1 VTSLADRSTHLLP
14 ARSSSLADRLRRVV
28 MVTLG
33 LDLLVVAGSIMLAW
47 QVSEALSPFFPQ
59 SMEFD
64 KFSSILVVLVFLTWM
79 VFLSVRGGY
88 RRRNIGAG
96 YDEFRLVAS
105 ASFVAFAFIAS
116 AGFLA
121 HIPISRRF
129 LILAFVI
136 GLPLLLIERYA
147 VRKVVHGLRRR
158 GHLCGRVIAVCTP
171 SALSELMGTL
181 ERMSHLGYTV
191 AGTCVPDTD
200 ASRDLTLPVPCY
212 GGVDD
217 LVAACEETGADVV
230 IVGGGGYSTSM
241 ALRRIGWAIEGPLR
255 RIGWAI
261 EGRSIELVV
270 VPGLIDVAGPRI
282 HMRHVSGLPLVHVEE
297 PQVSRAG
304 GWAKRAFDV
313 VIASL
318 MLMILS
324 PLMLLIA
331 LATKLQD
338 GGPVFYRQERSG
350 RGGERFQMT
359 KYRSMVVDADRGL
372 DDLMDFNDVDDVL
385 FKMHNDPR
393 ITRVGKLLRRWS
405 LDELPQLFDVLRG
418 NMSLVGPRPPLPR
431 EVEQYPPDMHR
442 RLLVRPG
449 LTGLW
454 QVSGRSD
461 LSFDEAIR
469 MDLYYVDNWS
479 ILGDII
485 IILKTV
491 RAVLKGHG
499 AY

>member
-1 VTSLADRSTHLLP
+1 MRGGPVS
-14 ARSSSLADRLRRVV
+14 
-28 MVTLG
+28 G
-33 LDLLVVAGSIMLAW
+33 LLVL
-47 QVSEALSPFFPQ
+47 
-59 SMEFD
+59 
-64 KFSSILVVLVFLTWM
+64 LVFLTWM
-79 VFLSVRGGY
+79 VFLGVRGGY

-96 YDEFRLVAS
+96 YDEFRVVAS
-105 ASFVAFAFIAS
+105 ATLVAFAFIATAS
-116 AGFLA
+116 FLSQVG
-121 HIPISRRF
+121 ISRRF
-129 LILAFVI
+129 LILAFLI
-136 GLPLLLIERYA
+136 GLPALLIERYA

-171 SALSELMGTL
+171 GALSELMDTL
-181 ERMSHLGYTV
+181 DRMAHLGYTV

-200 ASRDLTLPVPCY
+200 ASRDLSLPVPCY

-217 LVAACEETGADVV
+217 LVSACEETGADVV

-241 ALRRIGWAIEGPLR
+241 ALR

-304 GWAKRAFDV
+304 GWSKRAFDV
-313 VIASL
+313 VIAS
-318 MLMILS
+318 MMIMVLS

-331 LATKLQD
+331 LATKIQD
-338 GGPVFYRQERSG
+338 GGPIFYRQERSG

-405 LDELPQLFDVLRG
+405 FDELPQLFDVIRG

-479 ILGDII
+479 IMGDVI

-491 RAVLKGHG
+491 RAVLKGSG

>member
-1 VTSLADRSTHLLP
+1 VTSLADRSTQLLLP
-14 ARSSSLADRLRRVV
+14 TRSASLADQLRRVALA
-28 MVTLG
+28 TLV
-33 LDLLVVAGSIMLAW
+33 LDCLVLVGSLALAW
-47 QVSEALSPFFPQ
+47 QASELLSPFFPKLMQ
-59 SMEFD
+59 YGRI
-64 KFSSILVVLVFLTWM
+64 SSILVLLVFITWM
-79 VFLSVRGGY
+79 AFLGVRGGY

-105 ASFVAFAFIAS
+105 ATFVAFAFIATS
-116 AGFLA
+116 AFLVQA
-121 HIPISRRF
+121 PISRRF

-136 GLPLLLIERYA
+136 GLPALLIERYA

-171 SALSELMGTL
+171 GALSELMGTL
-181 ERMSHLGYTV
+181 DRMAHLGYTV

-200 ASRDLTLPVPCY
+200 ATRDLSLPVPCY

-217 LVAACEETGADVV
+217 LVSACEETGADLV

-241 ALRRIGWAIEGPLR
+241 ALR

-313 VIASL
+313 IIASL
-318 MLMILS
+318 MVMVLS

-331 LATKLQD
+331 LATKIQD
-338 GGPVFYRQERSG
+338 GGPIFYRQERSG

-359 KYRSMVVDADRGL
+359 KYRSMIVDADRRL

-393 ITRVGKLLRRWS
+393 ITRVGRLLRRWS
-405 LDELPQLFDVLRG
+405 FDELPQLFDVIRG

-479 ILGDII
+479 IVGDVI

-491 RAVLKGHG
+491 RAVLKGSG

>member
-1 VTSLADRSTHLLP
+1 MTSLADRSTQLLP
-14 ARSSSLADRLRRVV
+14 ARSAALAEQMRRVAFVTLSLDCLVLVASLA
-28 MVTLG
+28 
-33 LDLLVVAGSIMLAW
+33 LAW
-47 QVSEALSPFFPQ
+47 QFSELLSPFFPRLMQ
-59 SMEFD
+59 FGTV
-64 KFSSILVVLVFLTWM
+64 SSVLVLLVFVTWM
-79 VFLSVRGGY
+79 GFLGVRGGY

-96 YDEFRLVAS
+96 YDEFRVVAS
-105 ASFVAFAFIAS
+105 ATFVAFAFIATS
-116 AGFLA
+116 AFLA
-121 HIPISRRF
+121 QAPISRRF
-129 LILAFVI
+129 LILAFLI
-136 GLPLLLIERYA
+136 GLPALLIERYA

-158 GHLCGRVIAVCTP
+158 GHLCGRVIAVCAP
-171 SALSELMGTL
+171 GALSELMDTL
-181 ERMSHLGYTV
+181 ERMAHLGYTV

-200 ASRDLTLPVPCY
+200 ASRDLSLPVPCF

-217 LVAACEETGADVV
+217 LVSACEETGADVV

-241 ALRRIGWAIEGPLR
+241 ALR

-313 VIASL
+313 VIAS
-318 MLMILS
+318 MMIMILA

-331 LATKLQD
+331 IATKIQD
-338 GGPVFYRQERSG
+338 GGPIFYRQERSG

-359 KYRSMVVDADRGL
+359 KYRSMVVDADLGL

-405 LDELPQLFDVLRG
+405 FDELPQLFDVIRG

-479 ILGDII
+479 IVGDVI

-491 RAVLKGHG
+491 RAVLKGSG

>member
-1 VTSLADRSTHLLP
+1 VTSLADRSTQLLP
-14 ARSSSLADRLRRVV
+14 VRSASLADQLRRVAL
-28 MVTLG
+28 VTFG
-33 LDLLVVAGSIMLAW
+33 LDSLVILGTLFLAWRTTDLLPSFISSRMPVYDRSGVLALLVFGTW
-47 QVSEALSPFFPQ
+47 
-59 SMEFD
+59 
-64 KFSSILVVLVFLTWM
+64 LVFLGI
-79 VFLSVRGGY
+79 RGGY

-105 ASFVAFAFIAS
+105 GTFVAFAFIAS
-116 AGFLA
+116 TAFLFD
-121 HIPISRRF
+121 PRISRPF
-129 LILAFVI
+129 LVLALLI
-136 GLPLLLIERYA
+136 GLPALLVERYA

-171 SALSELMGTL
+171 GALSELMATL
-181 ERMSHLGYTV
+181 DRMNHLGYSV
-191 AGTCVPDTD
+191 AGTCVPDLD
-200 ASRDLTLPVPCY
+200 GSPDLSLPVPCY

-217 LVAACEETGADVV
+217 LVSACEETGADVV

-241 ALRRIGWAIEGPLR
+241 ALR

-304 GWAKRAFDV
+304 GWAKRVFDV

-318 MLMILS
+318 MLLVLS

-331 LATKLQD
+331 IATKIQD
-338 GGPVFYRQERSG
+338 GGPIFYRQERSG

-359 KYRSMVVDADRGL
+359 KYRSMIVDADRRI

-405 LDELPQLFDVLRG
+405 FDELPQLFDVIRG

-479 ILGDII
+479 ILGDVI

-491 RAVLKGHG
+491 RAVLKGSG

>member
-1 VTSLADRSTHLLP
+1 LADQ
-14 ARSSSLADRLRRVV
+14 LRRVV
-28 MVTLG
+28 LVTLG
-33 LDLLVVAGSIMLAW
+33 LDCLVLAGALALAW
-47 QVSEALSPFFPQ
+47 WASELLTPFFESP
-59 SMEFD
+59 MEFD
-64 KFSSILVVLVFLTWM
+64 TFSGSLVGLMFLTWM
-79 VFLSVRGGY
+79 VFLGVRGGY

-105 ASFVAFAFIAS
+105 ATFVAFAFIATT
-116 AGFLA
+116 AFLA
-121 HIPISRRF
+121 QIPVSRRF
-129 LILAFVI
+129 FVLAIVI
-136 GLPLLLIERYA
+136 GLPALLMERYA
-147 VRKVVHGLRRR
+147 VRKVVHSLRRR

-171 SALSELMGTL
+171 GALSELMGTL
-181 ERMSHLGYTV
+181 DRMSHLGYTV

-200 ASRDLTLPVPCY
+200 ASRDLSLPVPCF

-217 LVAACEETGADVV
+217 LVSACEETGADVV

-241 ALRRIGWAIEGPLR
+241 ALR

-304 GWAKRAFDV
+304 GWAKRVFDV

-318 MLMILS
+318 MLLVLS

-338 GGPVFYRQERSG
+338 GGPIFYRQERSG

-359 KYRSMVVDADRGL
+359 KYRSMIVDADRRI

-393 ITRVGKLLRRWS
+393 ITKVGKLLRRWS
-405 LDELPQLFDVLRG
+405 FDELPQLFDVIRG

-479 ILGDII
+479 IVGDVI

-491 RAVLKGHG
+491 RAVLKGSG

>member
-1 VTSLADRSTHLLP
+1 MTSLADRSTQLLP
-14 ARSSSLADRLRRVV
+14 TRSASLADQLRRVSLA
-28 MVTLG
+28 TFG
-33 LDLLVVAGSIMLAW
+33 LDCLVLVGTMAIAW
-47 QVSEALSPFFPQ
+47 QTSELLSPFFPQ
-59 SMEFD
+59 SMRVD
-64 KFSSILVVLVFLTWM
+64 PLSGLLVLLVFLTWM
-79 VFLSVRGGY
+79 VFLGVRGGY

-96 YDEFRLVAS
+96 YDEFRVVAS
-105 ASFVAFAFIAS
+105 ATFVAFAFIATAS
-116 AGFLA
+116 FLSQVG
-121 HIPISRRF
+121 ISRRF
-129 LILAFVI
+129 VILAFLI
-136 GLPLLLIERYA
+136 GLPALLIERYA

-158 GHLCGRVIAVCTP
+158 GHLRGRVIAVCTP
-171 SALSELMGTL
+171 NALSELIGTL
-181 ERMSHLGYTV
+181 DRMAHLGYQVT
-191 AGTCVPDTD
+191 GTCVPETD
-200 ASRDLTLPVPCY
+200 APRDLSLPVPCY

-217 LVAACEETGADVV
+217 LVSACEETGADVV

-241 ALRRIGWAIEGPLR
+241 ALR

-313 VIASL
+313 IIAS
-318 MLMILS
+318 MMIMVLS

-331 LATKLQD
+331 LATKIQD
-338 GGPVFYRQERSG
+338 GGPIFYRQERSG

-359 KYRSMVVDADRGL
+359 KYRSMIVDADRGI

-393 ITRVGKLLRRWS
+393 ITRVGRLLRRWS
-405 LDELPQLFDVLRG
+405 FDELPQLFDVIRG

-479 ILGDII
+479 IVGDVI

-491 RAVLKGHG
+491 RAVLKGSG

>member
-1 VTSLADRSTHLLP
+1 VTSLADRSTQLLP
-14 ARSSSLADRLRRVV
+14 APPARAASLAQQMRRVV
-28 MVTLG
+28 LATLG
-33 LDLLVVAGSIMLAW
+33 LDCLVLAGSLALAW
-47 QVSEALSPFFPQ
+47 EFSEILNPLLPASVQSGDLS
-59 SMEFD
+59 
-64 KFSSILVVLVFLTWM
+64 SSLVVLVFAAWLF
-79 VFLSVRGGY
+79 FLAARGGY

-96 YDEFRLVAS
+96 YDEFRVVAS
-105 ASFVAFAFIAS
+105 STFVAFAFIAT
-116 AGFLA
+116 AAFLVQA
-121 HIPISRRF
+121 EISRSF
-129 LILAFVI
+129 LILVI
-136 GLPLLLIERYA
+136 LVGLPALLAERYA

-158 GHLCGRVIAVCTP
+158 GHLCGRVLAVCTP
-171 SALSELMGTL
+171 NALSELMVTL
-181 ERMSHLGYTV
+181 DRMAHLGYSV
-191 AGTCVPDTD
+191 VGTCVPDPD
-200 ASRDLTLPVPCY
+200 ASRDLGLPVPCY

-217 LVAACEETGADVV
+217 LVMACEEAGADIV
-230 IVGGGGYSTSM
+230 IVGGGGYSTSK
-241 ALRRIGWAIEGPLR
+241 ALRS
-255 RIGWAI
+255 IGWAI

-318 MLMILS
+318 MLMVLS
-324 PLMLLIA
+324 PLMLVIA

-359 KYRSMVVDADRGL
+359 KYRSMIVDADRRI

-393 ITRVGKLLRRWS
+393 ITRVGRMLRRWS
-405 LDELPQLFDVLRG
+405 FDELPQLFDVIRG

-479 ILGDII
+479 IVGDVI

-491 RAVLKGHG
+491 RAVLKGSG

>member
-1 VTSLADRSTHLLP
+1 VTSLADRSTQLLP
-14 ARSSSLADRLRRVV
+14 ARPASLAEQLRRVALA
-28 MVTLG
+28 TLS
-33 LDLLVVAGSIMLAW
+33 LDCLVLMGSLALAW
-47 QVSEALSPFFPQ
+47 QLSAWLSPFFPR
-59 SMEFD
+59 SMQLD
-64 KFSSILVVLVFLTWM
+64 SLSRVLVLLVFVTWM
-79 VFLSVRGGY
+79 VFLAVRGGY

-96 YDEFRLVAS
+96 YDEFRVVAS
-105 ASFVAFAFIAS
+105 ATFVAFAFIAT
-116 AGFLA
+116 AAFLVQA
-121 HIPISRRF
+121 PISRRF
-129 LILAFVI
+129 LIIAFVI
-136 GLPLLLIERYA
+136 GLPALLAERYL

-171 SALSELMGTL
+171 GALNELMGTL
-181 ERMSHLGYTV
+181 DRMAHLGYSV
-191 AGTCVPDTD
+191 VGTCVPDTD
-200 ASRDLTLPVPCY
+200 ASRDLSLPVPCY

-217 LVAACEETGADVV
+217 LVSACEETGADVV

-241 ALRRIGWAIEGPLR
+241 ALRRIGWAIEG
-255 RIGWAI
+255 
-261 EGRSIELVV
+261 RSVELVV

-304 GWAKRAFDV
+304 GWAKRVFDV
-313 VIASL
+313 VIASF
-318 MLMILS
+318 MIMVLS

-331 LATKLQD
+331 IATKVQD

-359 KYRSMVVDADRGL
+359 KYRSMIVDADRRI

-393 ITRVGKLLRRWS
+393 ITRVGRLMRRWS
-405 LDELPQLFDVLRG
+405 FDELPQLFDVIRG

-479 ILGDII
+479 IVGDVI

-491 RAVLKGHG
+491 RAVLKGSG